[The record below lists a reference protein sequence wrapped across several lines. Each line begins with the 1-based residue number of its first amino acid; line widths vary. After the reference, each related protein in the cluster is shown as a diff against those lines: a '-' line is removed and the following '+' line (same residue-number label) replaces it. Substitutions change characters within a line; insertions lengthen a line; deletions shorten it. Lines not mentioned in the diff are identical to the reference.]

1 MTALPTDPHH
11 AGPRYYRGLA
21 DGTVLA
27 EGISGK
33 DAAPLEPRYDLRNHS
48 PTGFAWGYSGSGPS
62 QLALALL
69 ADALGDDDLALDFYQ
84 RFKDRFV
91 ARLPGGEAWGP
102 VAAEEIRMD
111 LAEMIAAMA

>member
-1 MTALPTDPHH
+1 MTALPANANHD
-11 AGPRYYRGLA
+11 GPRYYRGFA

-27 EGISGK
+27 EGTGGA
-33 DAAPLEPRYDLRNHS
+33 DAAPLEPLHDLRNHS
-48 PTGFAWGYSGSGPS
+48 STGFAWGYSGSGPS

-69 ADALGDDDLALDFYQ
+69 ADSLGDDDLALEFYQ

-102 VAAEEIRMD
+102 VAVEEIRMV
-111 LAEMIAAMA
+111 LAEMIAAKA